1 MRMRSEQELKDQ
13 IDQLPKGNLCFK
25 MTGGK
30 RRCYHQWTED
40 GCRHSK
46 YVKPVDEP
54 ALRRAV
60 ERRKELERELAKLG
74 GTVRPVR
81 SSVRF
86 VTDIKTGE
94 ALLNWAQQAS
104 GYEHRESFDRIMK
117 YLRFRPEDRVLI
129 LYGLRRTGKTTMLRQ
144 AVLSMT
150 EEERARTAYVKAKV
164 GETLADVNHD
174 LKELKRRG
182 FKFVLIDEVTLMED
196 FIDGA
201 ALFSDVYCGEG
212 MKVVLSGTDSLGF
225 WCSVREAL
233 YDRAY
238 LIHTSFISYRE
249 HARLLKIEDI
259 DEYLRYGGMLQAGEL
274 AFEDEDALADDASFR
289 DDESTR
295 RYIDTA
301 ICRNIQ
307 HSLRCFEGGAH
318 FRDLREL
325 WRAGE
330 LTGAINRVI
339 EDMNHEFVA
348 EVLTRDFVSHDYGS
362 AAQLLRSAKDPHRRT
377 DVLDLLV
384 RQKVTNRLMKI
395 LDIRNRESRNIAV
408 TQVHADEIKE
418 YLRAL
423 DLIASCTVRSAEKGA
438 PDRERTVFT
447 QPGMRFAQ
455 AQALVHALLSDGKFS
470 ARSRAEQDLVAQTIL
485 QDVAGRMLEDV
496 VMYET
501 QRWLKRSARASGREA
516 FKLEFS
522 DGEFDMVVWDREKGT
537 CRLYEIK
544 HAQERNSRQVR
555 HLTDVRKLG
564 QVARLYGRVEERT
577 VLYRGED
584 IRLKNG
590 IRYRNV
596 NEYLC
601 EEVGS

>member
-1 MRMRSEQELKDQ
+1 MRMRSERELKEK
-13 IDQLPKGNLCFK
+13 IAALPKGNLCFK

-40 GCRHSK
+40 GRRYSK

-60 ERRKELERELAKLG
+60 ERRRKLERELAKLG
-74 GTVRPVR
+74 GIVRPVRR

-86 VTDIKTGE
+86 VTDVKTGE
-94 ALLNWAQQAS
+94 ALLNWAHVAS
-104 GYEHRESFDRIMK
+104 GYERRESFDRIMK

-212 MKVVLSGTDSLGF
+212 MKIVLSGTDSLGF

-238 LIHTSFISYRE
+238 LVHTSYLSYRE
-249 HARLLKIEDI
+249 HARLLKISDV

-348 EVLTRDFVSHDYGS
+348 EVLPRKLT
-362 AAQLLRSAKDPHRRT
+362 
-377 DVLDLLV
+377 
-384 RQKVTNRLMKI
+384 KI
-395 LDIRNRESRNIAV
+395 LDIRNRESRNVAV
-408 TQVHADEIKE
+408 TQVHADEIKD

-501 QRWLKRSARASGREA
+501 QRRLKRGARTDGREA

-522 DGEFDMVVWDREKGT
+522 DGEFDMVVWDREKET

-544 HAQERNSRQVR
+544 HAQDRNSRQVR
-555 HLTDVRKLG
+555 HLTDVRKLDR
-564 QVARLYGRVEERT
+564 VARLYGQVEERT

-596 NEYLC
+596 NEYLTMI
-601 EEVGS
+601 

>member
-13 IDQLPKGNLCFK
+13 IGQLPKGNLCFK

-40 GCRHSK
+40 GYRHSK

-81 SSVRF
+81 QSVRF
-86 VTDIKTGE
+86 VTDVKTGE
-94 ALLNWAQQAS
+94 ALLSWARQAS
-104 GYEHRESFDRIMK
+104 GYERRESFGRIMK

-150 EEERARTAYVKAKV
+150 DEERSRAAYVKAKV

-307 HSLRCFEGGAH
+307 HSLKCFEGGAH
-318 FRDLREL
+318 FRDLRGL

-348 EVLTRDFVSHDYGS
+348 EVLPR
-362 AAQLLRSAKDPHRRT
+362 
-377 DVLDLLV
+377 
-384 RQKVTNRLMKI
+384 NLMKI

-423 DLIASCTVRSAEKGA
+423 DLIAPCTVRSAERGA

-501 QRWLKRSARASGREA
+501 QRRLKRNMRAVGMEA
-516 FKLEFS
+516 FKLEFP
-522 DGEFDMVVWDREKGT
+522 DGEFDMVVWDREKET

-544 HAQERNSRQVR
+544 HAQERNSHQTR

-584 IRLKNG
+584 VRLKNG
-590 IRYRNV
+590 IRYQNV
-596 NEYLC
+596 NKYLC